1 MSTLKRLVG
10 YLRPYLGRMV
20 LGALFLTLAGGLMA
34 FVIATI
40 KPLVDRVLMPSL
52 HDAPVAA
59 EPDFVDR
66 LRASLHLESLLDW
79 AAGHAFVE
87 VPALIVLIFLVRGV
101 FLYFGQYFTIR
112 CGSSAIRDLRSRLYE
127 SIAFQSLGFFHANSS
142 GVILSRILSDVQ
154 RLERVTTMPLADL
167 VRVSAM
173 VPFLVGIAIYH
184 EWRMSLVAFVA
195 LPLLGYPMVRLG
207 RRLRRASTAS
217 QENMGRVTSI
227 LSEAIGGVRVV
238 QAFSMERYEVGRFRA
253 ALERMLS
260 ADLRAARAQAL
271 APAVMELLGAI
282 VGAVLFGVAGWSIS
296 QHRLGAGDFTVVLGA
311 FGMLFASVRRLNAIY
326 AEMQTAV
333 AAAGRV
339 FHMMDCRRAI
349 EDSSGARALAPFE
362 RDVRFEAVGFRYGDD
377 EPVLAG
383 IELVLRKG
391 ETVALV
397 GPSGSGKSSLAN
409 LIPRFYDPTAGTIS
423 IDGTDLRTVTLDSL
437 RSQIG
442 LVTQETVLF
451 DDTVR
456 NNIAYGRADIPLER
470 VIEAARASQA
480 HEFIEQLP
488 QGYDTPLGERGAR
501 LSLGQRQR
509 ISIARALLKDPPI
522 LILDEATSALDAESE
537 TLVQQAL
544 ERLMRGRTSL
554 VIAHRL
560 ATVRA
565 ADRILVLDAGR
576 IVEQGAHRELLRRN
590 GLYAR
595 LHELQFREDAR

>member
-1 MSTLKRLVG
+1 MSTLKRLIG
-10 YLRPYLGRMV
+10 YLRPYLSRMA
-20 LGALFLTLAGGLMA
+20 LGAIFLALAGGLMA
-34 FVIATI
+34 LVIATI
-40 KPLVDRVLMPSL
+40 KPLVERVLLPTMG
-52 HDAPVAA
+52 HVATQP

-66 LRASLHLESLLDW
+66 VLRTLHFDTILDW

-87 VPALIVLIFLVRGV
+87 VPALIVLIFLLRGV
-101 FLYFGQYFTIR
+101 FLYFGQYMTI
-112 CGSSAIRDLRSRLYE
+112 GSGASAIRDLRSRLYE
-127 SIAFQSLGFFHANSS
+127 SIAFQSLGFFHANPS

-154 RLERVTTMPLADL
+154 RLERVTTMPLADF
-167 VRVSAM
+167 VRVSVM
-173 VPFLVGIAIYH
+173 VPFLVVIAIYN

-207 RRLRRASTAS
+207 KRLRRASTAS
-217 QENMGRVTSI
+217 QEHMGHVTSI
-227 LSEAIGGVRVV
+227 LGEAIGGVRVV
-238 QAFSMERYEVGRFRA
+238 QGFSMERYEIGRFRA
-253 ALERMLS
+253 ALDRMLH

-296 QHRLGAGDFTVVLGA
+296 ESHLGAGAFMVVLGC

-339 FHMMDCRRAI
+339 FHMMDSRRTI
-349 EDSSGARALAPFE
+349 EDRPGARALPPFAREVHFE
-362 RDVRFEAVGFRYGDD
+362 RVGFSYGDQ
-377 EPVLAG
+377 PVLAE
-383 IELVLRKG
+383 IELVLHKG

-409 LIPRFYDPTAGTIS
+409 LIPRFYDPTDGRLT
-423 IDGTDLRTVTLDSL
+423 IDGIDLRGVTLDSL
-437 RSQIG
+437 RGQIG

-456 NNIAYGRADIPLER
+456 NNIAYGRADVPLER

-544 ERLMRGRTSL
+544 ERLMRGRTSI

-576 IVEQGAHRELLRRN
+576 IVEQGPHRELLSRN
-590 GLYAR
+590 GLYAH
-595 LHELQFREDAR
+595 LHELQFREDVR

>member
-52 HDAPVAA
+52 HDVPAA
-59 EPDFVDR
+59 TEPDFVDR
-66 LRASLHLESLLDW
+66 LRAWLHLESLLDW

-127 SIAFQSLGFFHANSS
+127 SIAFQSLGFFHANST

-227 LSEAIGGVRVV
+227 LSEAISGVRVV
-238 QAFSMERYEVGRFRA
+238 QAFSMERYEIGRFRA

-260 ADLRAARAQAL
+260 ADLRAVRAQAL

-296 QHRLGAGDFTVVLGA
+296 QQRLGAGDFTVVLGA

-339 FHMMDCRRAI
+339 FHMMDCQRAI
-349 EDSSGARALAPFE
+349 EDSSAARALAPFE
-362 RDVRFEAVGFRYGDD
+362 RDVRFEAVGFSYGD

-397 GPSGSGKSSLAN
+397 GPSGSGKSSLVN
-409 LIPRFYDPTAGTIS
+409 LIPRFYDPTSGTIS
-423 IDGTDLRTVTLDSL
+423 IDGTDLRSVTIDSL
-437 RSQIG
+437 RAQIG

-544 ERLMRGRTSL
+544 ERLMRGRTSV

-576 IVEQGAHRELLRRN
+576 IVEQGAHRELLLRN
-590 GLYAR
+590 GLYAH
-595 LHELQFREDAR
+595 LHELQFREGPR